1 MWLAA
6 VKPQASVES
15 NAWYLMKYDMVIKR
29 TVLNSDVEAGRILRK
44 EVCAELA
51 MDNRQE
57 DVDVTAMKAVKI
69 SKMNPLKKTGSLAI

>member
-15 NAWYLMKYDMVIKR
+15 NAWYLMKYDMVVKR
-29 TVLNSDVEAGRILRK
+29 TVLNSDVKGGRILRK

-57 DVDVTAMKAVKI
+57 DIDFTAMKAVRI